1 MSEYIS
7 KIKVGGATKII
18 KDSKARE
25 DIASLASVINNID
38 TNNKI
43 TNGGGVATEVAL
55 TKAEYNALATKES
68 NTVYIIT
75 DEPVENKTNIFK
87 VCQINSNTTNISS
100 LIQQYSLIPNN
111 VVILTDL
118 DENKT
123 YEYTL
128 NNTTKTFNGDSEHD
142 LMFRYIGN
150 NEFKP
155 INFGI

>member
-7 KIKVGGATKII
+7 KIKVGETTKII

-25 DIASLASVINNID
+25 DIISLTSLINDID

-55 TKAEYNALATKES
+55 TKAEYNALSTKDDD
-68 NTVYIIT
+68 TVYIIT
-75 DEPVENKTNIFK
+75 DESVEEKTNVFK
-87 VCQINSNTTNISS
+87 VCTINSNITNISS
-100 LIQQYSLIPNN
+100 LVQQYSLVPNN
-111 VVILTDL
+111 IVILTDL